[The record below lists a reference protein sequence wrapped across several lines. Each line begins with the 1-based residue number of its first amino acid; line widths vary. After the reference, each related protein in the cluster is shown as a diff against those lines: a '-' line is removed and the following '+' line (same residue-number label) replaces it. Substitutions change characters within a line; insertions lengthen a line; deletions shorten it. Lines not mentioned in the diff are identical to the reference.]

1 MHLIKAYD
9 NVILFDNG
17 HLNGLGKHEIC
28 VMNKNILLLP
38 QGDTLRLCTIQIPVG
53 RTGLRQVCY
62 NL

>member
-17 HLNGLGKHEIC
+17 HFNGLGKHEIC
-28 VMNKNILLLP
+28 VMNENIFLLP
-38 QGDTLRLCTIQIPVG
+38 QGNTLRLCTIQIPFG